1 MTSSTLRRTVTR
13 SALAL
18 VLAAGPALALAPA
31 AHAQGTTLG
40 SYHPGSILDVENFPA
55 SVDAMVT
62 STAMSLTYP
71 FRDPAGSVE
80 DINFILRCFVI
91 PTSHDPSCML

>member
-1 MTSSTLRRTVTR
+1 
-13 SALAL
+13 
-18 VLAAGPALALAPA
+18 
-31 AHAQGTTLG
+31 
-40 SYHPGSILDVENFPA
+40 
-55 SVDAMVT
+55 MVT
-62 STAMSLTYP
+62 STAMSLTYL